1 MIIDNESELLNAG
14 WLLTEEDVK
23 YFTTDAHPKLR
34 LRTFTR
40 ELNGGLCL
48 GLTFGYEINEAGKI
62 VKLDVRQVALSW
74 MNSATPLPLH
84 TMQEVNQLIELLSKA
99 EAKSPLQEVYQQITL
114 STNNPLNP

>member
-23 YFTTDAHPKLR
+23 DFTKDAYPKLR
-34 LRTFTR
+34 IRTFTH

-48 GLTFGYEINEAGKI
+48 ELTFGYTINEAGKI
-62 VKLDVRQVALSW
+62 VKLESREVCLCFIADAVPI
-74 MNSATPLPLH
+74 PLPLH
-84 TMQEVNQLIELLSKA
+84 SMEELNQLIELLSKT

-114 STNNPLNP
+114 STNNP